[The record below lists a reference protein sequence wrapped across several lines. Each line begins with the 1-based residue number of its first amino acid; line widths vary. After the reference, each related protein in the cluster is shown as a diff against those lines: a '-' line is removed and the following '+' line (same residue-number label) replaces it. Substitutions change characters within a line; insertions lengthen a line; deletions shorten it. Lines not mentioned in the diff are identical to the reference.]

1 MTPSK
6 FAVTGGIGSGK
17 SAVCRLL
24 CERGYPV
31 FSCDEINHTLLQD
44 EEYLKGLAVLFPACF
59 RKEKLDKAALASLV
73 FSDRGALEK
82 LNGYAHPRIYDRLKA
97 EMERAKTACFAEVP
111 LLFESGKKDIFDG
124 AIVVLREKEARINA
138 VIARDG
144 LTREE
149 AEARIKDQFDYD
161 GPLPKGCYVVRNDGD
176 EEALEHAV
184 DGLLK
189 TLQEQHLI

>member
-24 CERGYPV
+24 KERGYPV
-31 FSCDEINHTLLQD
+31 FSCDAINRALLLD
-44 EEYLKGLAVLFPACF
+44 EEYLTGLAVLFPACF
-59 RKEKLDKAALASLV
+59 REGKLDKTALASLV
-73 FSDRGALEK
+73 FSDKDALEK
-82 LNGYAHPRIYDRLKA
+82 LNGYAHPRIYERLKA

-111 LLFESGKKDIFDG
+111 LLFESGRKDIFDG
-124 AIVVLREKEARINA
+124 AIVVLREKEARIKA
-138 VIARDG
+138 VIARDS

-161 GPLPKGCYVVRNDGD
+161 GPLPDGCFVVRNDGD
-176 EEALEHAV
+176 EEALGHAV
-184 DGLLK
+184 DGLLEA
-189 TLQEQHLI
+189 LRQQDLL